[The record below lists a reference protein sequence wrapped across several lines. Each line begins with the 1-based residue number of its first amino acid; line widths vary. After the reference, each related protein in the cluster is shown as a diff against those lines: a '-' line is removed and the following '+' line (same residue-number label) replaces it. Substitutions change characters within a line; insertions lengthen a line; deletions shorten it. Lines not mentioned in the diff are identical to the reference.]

1 MTRKRG
7 AQLGNRNAFKH
18 GLYSAHF
25 KQAEREHLD
34 RVPGI
39 DLSNEIGLI
48 RVELLRYL
56 AAEAQVDGQID
67 YETRLQ
73 ALRAVSLAAESIT
86 RLMRT
91 QLLLNSALPES
102 EDSPQEP
109 RLAEESGGPSA

>member
-7 AQLGNRNAFKH
+7 AQPGNRNAFKH

-25 KQAEREHLD
+25 KQAERDRLD
-34 RVPGI
+34 RVPDA

-56 AAEAQVDGQID
+56 EAEALADGQID

-73 ALRAVSLAAESIT
+73 ALRAVS
-86 RLMRT
+86 R
-91 QLLLNSALPES
+91 
-102 EDSPQEP
+102 
-109 RLAEESGGPSA
+109 